1 DEVDKADFANKVKEV
16 DQKAKDALNTLKE
29 IEDTIKKLED
39 TKAATNYKVASDEKQ
54 KVLDDALKELKNL
67 KDSNLLDDGA
77 STKLANAKTKAN
89 DALNN
94 LDGNTNL
101 QKAKDKV
108 DTFIHIPQTDR
119 DQARDNLPTTSL
131 TDLNQRVKD
140 LKDINDTIGKNKDTI
155 DKLPNINQDTKDK
168 FKTDVAV
175 VDWNKSK
182 DENIKNSDD
191 AKDTVIALNDKFVNL
206 KLDLDEYLSI
216 QQTPT
221 YTAATNKDLVNK
233 KVVEEINKILS
244 KIVINADDVTS
255 TNTFKHGISAADID
269 ASLKN
274 IEDAIA
280 KLDGRLEVEKAKTKL
295 GDEIATD
302 EKYKNL
308 SHATKQSLREM
319 INVINSNHTDWDTK
333 LKEVITIADQALQ
346 TTKDI
351 DQEIAKAKANED
363 ADRVVRLE
371 ESKEDDLTN
380 VTEVIIP
387 QNPMPNDD
395 SKSNKIWWLFS
406 LIAIIP
412 ISVLG
417 FFVAKWKKRP

>member
-1 DEVDKADFANKVKEV
+1 NEVDKADFANKVKEV
-16 DQKAKDALNTLKE
+16 DQKVKDALNTLKE

-39 TKAATNYKVASDEKQ
+39 TKATTNYKVASDEKQ

-67 KDSNLLDDGA
+67 KDSNLLDDST

-89 DALNN
+89 DALGS

-140 LKDINDTIGKNKDTI
+140 LKDINDTIGKNKDII

-175 VDWNKSK
+175 IDWNKSK
-182 DENIKNSDD
+182 DKNIKNSNDV
-191 AKDTVIALNDKFVNL
+191 KDTVVALSDKFVDF
-206 KLDLDEYLSI
+206 KADLDEYLSI

-221 YTAATNKDLVNK
+221 YTAATNNNLVNQ
-233 KVVEEINKILS
+233 KVVDAINKILS
-244 KIVINADDVTS
+244 TIVT
-255 TNTFKHGISAADID
+255 SAADVTTVNNFKNGISVTD
-269 ASLKN
+269 INASLKT

-280 KLDGRLEVEKAKTKL
+280 DLDGKAEVEKAKTKL
-295 GDEIATD
+295 ADKIANDT
-302 EKYKNL
+302 KYKYL
-308 SHATKQSLREM
+308 SHATKHSLREM
-319 INVINSNHTDWDTK
+319 INAINSNQNDWDTK
-333 LKEVITIADQALQ
+333 LREVVTIADRAFQ
-346 TTKDI
+346 TANAI
-351 DQEIAKAKANED
+351 DQEISKAKTNGD
-363 ADRVVRLE
+363 VDSVVELKGA
-371 ESKEDDLTN
+371 KEGDLTKV
-380 VTEVIIP
+380 VTH
-387 QNPMPNDD
+387 QNPITNNN
-395 SKSNKIWWLFS
+395 SKPNKIWWLLS

-417 FFVAKWKKRP
+417 FFAAKWRKRH